1 MKNNQNNKNNQDKKI
16 NIKTIWKFLRSEKG
30 KRYSFVIFYI
40 FFFAFLFI
48 LMNLPSTSTNNKQ
61 NNQVESSLPFK
72 ITNLEQSN
80 YTFNYVK
87 RIDNNS
93 TIYLGKKI
101 NNQISL
107 TLDDNTYIYN
117 YQNSTLKP
125 SVDNESDIIYQF
137 LDIYELKRII
147 KNSTYI
153 SKTEFPDGNINY
165 NYEIDNNTLAN
176 ILNME
181 VLDNSNLI
189 NNIVVNT
196 NKTGVLDITFDLLNL
211 MNNTSNV
218 TNSYLEYKI
227 IITYGDNNE

>member
-48 LMNLPSTSTNNKQ
+48 LMSLPSTSTNNKQ

-107 TLDDNTYIYN
+107 TLDDNIYIYN

-196 NKTGVLDITFDLLNL
+196 NKNGVLDITFDLLNL